1 MRADSLPIVTLYRST
16 RCRRSPSFIESR
28 VRFGDTDASGR
39 IFYVSLLHHFDA
51 AEAEFLRSLG
61 VGYREI
67 QDRKTGFP
75 RVRVECDYTGALVY
89 DDLMDIAVTV
99 DRVGRASFTLA
110 FDVSVGRP
118 RRARGKGHHC
128 RASIAK
134 RSGRSRCRRT
144 CGRRCLG

>member
-1 MRADSLPIVTLYRST
+1 MPV
-16 RCRRSPSFIESR
+16 SPFVFQSR

-39 IFYVSLLHHFDA
+39 IYYVSLLNHLDA

-110 FDVSVGRP
+110 FDVTVEGRP
-118 RRARGKGHHC
+118 AANGKVTIVCVDRDTQRSIPLPEKLRGALSGS
-128 RASIAK
+128 SI
-134 RSGRSRCRRT
+134 
-144 CGRRCLG
+144 

>member
-1 MRADSLPIVTLYRST
+1 MADHPFT
-16 RCRRSPSFIESR
+16 FESR

-39 IFYVSLLHHFDA
+39 IFYVSLLTHLDA

-89 DDLMDIAVTV
+89 DDLMKIAVTV
-99 DRVGRASFTLA
+99 DRIGGASFTLA
-110 FDVSVGRP
+110 FDVTVDGRNA
-118 RRARGKGHHC
+118 ARGKVTIVAFSRETERPIPLPEKLR
-128 RASIAK
+128 RALEDYRGSSASSAI
-134 RSGRSRCRRT
+134 
-144 CGRRCLG
+144 

>member
-1 MRADSLPIVTLYRST
+1 MPIQPFV
-16 RCRRSPSFIESR
+16 FESR

-39 IFYVSLLHHFDA
+39 IFYVSLLNHFDW

-89 DDLMDIAVTV
+89 DDLMKIAVTV
-99 DRVGRASFTLA
+99 DRIGGASFRLA
-110 FDVSVGRP
+110 FDVKVEDRHA
-118 RRARGKGHHC
+118 ARGAVTIVCVSRETHRPIPLPENL
-128 RASIAK
+128 RAALETA
-134 RSGRSRCRRT
+134 RR
-144 CGRRCLG
+144 GG